1 MTKSIGLSFPARQ
14 MAGGPT
20 PVKRTSMI
28 GNLFYK
34 IFIIGLQE
42 WQDKEGSKNPVNLV
56 VEVYQKA
63 GIY

>member
-1 MTKSIGLSFPARQ
+1 MPIDSRSLPDGSWKTIVTQSATLVG
-14 MAGGPT
+14 
-20 PVKRTSMI
+20 MI

-34 IFIIGLQE
+34 IFITGLQE

>member
-1 MTKSIGLSFPARQ
+1 MTNKARMTKSIGLSFP
-14 MAGGPT
+14 T
-20 PVKRTSMI
+20 PVQRTSMI